1 MADFINTVDVL
12 GDYVVTGSII
22 NRTVTEYLDNYVT
35 KIGKYAF
42 CQCVNL
48 SKVDCPN
55 VSEISDDAF
64 NSCSSL
70 TTASFPAATT
80 IGSYAFTYCSS
91 LTSVSFPVATSIGN
105 SAFHGCSSL
114 TSVSF
119 PAATTI
125 GSYAFAYC
133 SSLTTASFPAATTI
147 GSYAFARCTGLTTVI
162 LAGSSVCSMP
172 YSNVFTSTPIAS
184 GTGYVYVPS
193 LLVASYQAATNWSYF
208 SAQISAIEDSE
219 FGGV

>member
-12 GDYVVTGSII
+12 GDDVVTGSII

-55 VSEISDDAF
+55 VSEISD
-64 NSCSSL
+64 
-70 TTASFPAATT
+70 
-80 IGSYAFTYCSS
+80 YAFSSCTS
-91 LTSVSFPVATSIGN
+91 LTSVSFPVATNIREY
-105 SAFHGCSSL
+105 AFYGCSSL

-125 GSYAFAYC
+125 EYSAFAYC
-133 SSLTTASFPAATTI
+133 SS
-147 GSYAFARCTGLTTVI
+147 LTTVI
-162 LAGSSVCSMP
+162 LAGSSVCYLRDTNALS
-172 YSNVFTSTPIAS
+172 YTPIAS
-184 GTGYVYVPS
+184 GTGYIYVPS
-193 LLVASYQAATNWSYF
+193 SLVASYQAATNWSYF
-208 SAQISAIEDSE
+208 SAQISAI
-219 FGGV
+219 

>member
-12 GDYVVTGSII
+12 GDDVVTGSII

-55 VSEISDDAF
+55 VSEISD
-64 NSCSSL
+64 
-70 TTASFPAATT
+70 
-80 IGSYAFTYCSS
+80 YAFYGCSS
-91 LTSVSFPVATSIGN
+91 LTSVSFPVATNIREYAFAYCSSLTSVSFPAATAIG
-105 SAFHGCSSL
+105 SFAFAYCSSL

-125 GSYAFAYC
+125 GYSAFAYC
-133 SSLTTASFPAATTI
+133 SS
-147 GSYAFARCTGLTTVI
+147 LTTVI
-162 LAGSSVCSMP
+162 LAGSSVCSMSH
-172 YSNVFTSTPIAS
+172 SNVFKSTPIAS
-184 GTGYVYVPS
+184 GTGYIYVPS
-193 LLVASYQAATNWSYF
+193 SLVASYQAATNWSYF
-208 SAQISAIEDSE
+208 SAQISAI
-219 FGGV
+219 

>member
-12 GDYVVTGSII
+12 GDDVVTGSII

-35 KIGKYAF
+35 KIGMYAF

-55 VSEISDDAF
+55 VSEISD
-64 NSCSSL
+64 
-70 TTASFPAATT
+70 
-80 IGSYAFTYCSS
+80 YAFSS
-91 LTSVSFPVATSIGN
+91 CT
-105 SAFHGCSSL
+105 SL

-125 GSYAFAYC
+125 RYS
-133 SSLTTASFPAATTI
+133 
-147 GSYAFARCTGLTTVI
+147 AFARCTSLTTVI

-172 YSNVFTSTPIAS
+172 YSDAFMSTPIAS
-184 GTGYVYVPS
+184 GTGYIYVPS
-193 LLVASYQAATNWSYF
+193 SLVASYQAATNWSYF

-219 FGGV
+219 FGGE

>member
-42 CQCVNL
+42 YQCVNL

-55 VSEISDDAF
+55 VSEISDYTF

-133 SSLTTASFPAATTI
+133 SSLTT
-147 GSYAFARCTGLTTVI
+147 VI
-162 LAGSSVCSMP
+162 LAGSSVCSMS

-193 LLVASYQAATNWSYF
+193 SLVASYQAATNWSYF

>member
-12 GDYVVTGSII
+12 GDDVVTGSII

-55 VSEISDDAF
+55 VSEISD
-64 NSCSSL
+64 
-70 TTASFPAATT
+70 
-80 IGSYAFTYCSS
+80 YAFSSCTS
-91 LTSVSFPVATSIGN
+91 LTSVSFPAATAIGS
-105 SAFHGCSSL
+105 SAFYNCSSL

-125 GSYAFAYC
+125 GYSAFAYC
-133 SSLTTASFPAATTI
+133 SS
-147 GSYAFARCTGLTTVI
+147 LTTVI
-162 LAGSSVCSMP
+162 LAGSSVCSMSH
-172 YSNVFTSTPIAS
+172 SNVFKSTPIES
-184 GTGYVYVPS
+184 GTGYIYVPS
-193 LLVASYQAATNWSYF
+193 SLVASYQAATNWSYF
-208 SAQISAIEDSE
+208 SAQISAI
-219 FGGV
+219 